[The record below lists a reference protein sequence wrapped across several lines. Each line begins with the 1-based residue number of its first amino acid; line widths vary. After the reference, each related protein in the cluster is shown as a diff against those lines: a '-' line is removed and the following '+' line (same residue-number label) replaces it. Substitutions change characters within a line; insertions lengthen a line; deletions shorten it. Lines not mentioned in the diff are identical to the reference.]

1 MITLG
6 LAASLIDTT
15 IKFDNVHFIYA
26 TLAVAAAA
34 LTLISVPTMYTYFNP
49 AGLLRSG
56 PPFTR
61 LVLDMLRPGSP
72 SSWIVTEL
80 SILRESLDTPRFS
93 LLTYTVSLLVHPLA
107 IHRGQHGRNGPSALI
122 SLPRRLHKRPLLRY
136 LPRNRNRR
144 VPENFCDRSL
154 RISELDHLYAPSSGI
169 LPVLQLTTVFSV
181 MGYSVM
187 VLVLA
192 LIAVNR
198 KQQGVWKSSVAEL
211 PSSTPAG
218 SYGGQPMQPAMHST
232 SGSYGGQ
239 HMEPAYGGT
248 AGSVQAGAVHSV

>member
-1 MITLG
+1 MPAALTLPKANRPNTAVVSVFSMITLG
-6 LAASLIDTT
+6 LAASLIDNT
-15 IKFDNVHFIYA
+15 IKFDNVYFIYA

-34 LTLISVPTMYTYFNP
+34 LTLISVPRCTPTLIQLDSYAQARHLP
-49 AGLLRSG
+49 AS
-56 PPFTR
+56 
-61 LVLDMLRPGSP
+61 
-72 SSWIVTEL
+72 L
-80 SILRESLDTPRFS
+80 SILWLSTGANTAETGPALLFLYLDGCTNDPFFGTSLGTETGACQKTS
-93 LLTYTVSLLVHPLA
+93 A
-107 IHRGQHGRNGPSALI
+107 IEAFAFLNWI
-122 SLPRRLHKRPLLRY
+122 
-136 LPRNRNRR
+136 
-144 VPENFCDRSL
+144 
-154 RISELDHLYAPSSGI
+154 I
-169 LPVLQLTTVFSV
+169 L

-198 KQQGVWKSSVAEL
+198 KQNGVWKSYVAEL
-211 PSSTPAG
+211 PSSAPAG

>member
-1 MITLG
+1 MPAALTLVRVIAFSVVSVFSMITLG

-15 IKFDNVHFIYA
+15 IKFDNVYFIYA

-34 LTLISVPTMYTYFNP
+34 LTLISVPTMYTSFNP

-72 SSWIVTEL
+72 SSGIVTEL
-80 SILRESLDTPRFS
+80 SIRPSLSILWLSTGANTAETGPALLFLYLDGCTNDPFFGTS
-93 LLTYTVSLLVHPLA
+93 LGAETGACQKTSA
-107 IHRGQHGRNGPSALI
+107 IEAFAFLNWI
-122 SLPRRLHKRPLLRY
+122 
-136 LPRNRNRR
+136 
-144 VPENFCDRSL
+144 
-154 RISELDHLYAPSSGI
+154 I
-169 LPVLQLTTVFSV
+169 L

-198 KQQGVWKSSVAEL
+198 KQNGVWKSSVAEL
-211 PSSTPAG
+211 PSSAPAG
-218 SYGGQPMQPAMHST
+218 SYGGQPMQPAMYST